1 MALRCFIAVSLPAP
15 LRNAVGEIIG
25 KLRDTGADIK
35 WVPEENLHLTL
46 KFLGETEE
54 ELVEEIKNALIDK
67 LSHYPPFY
75 IKIGGVGYF
84 PGGRNPRVIWVGIE
98 DPGVLEDIYKDIDYA
113 AAKFGYPME
122 KRPFSPHLT
131 IGRVRSPKRVAEVI
145 RRLEEFRTI
154 VFDEFVVKE
163 VILMKSE
170 LKPGGAEYSGLAEI
184 PLEGKNDD

>member
-1 MALRCFIAVSLPAP
+1 MALRCFIAVSLPAT
-15 LRNAVGEIIG
+15 LRSAIGEVVG
-25 KLRDTGADIK
+25 KLRGIGADIK
-35 WVPEENLHLTL
+35 WVSDENLHLTL

-54 ELVEEIKNALIDK
+54 ELVDEIRNALIDK
-67 LSHYPPFY
+67 LSHYAPFY

-98 DPGVLEDIYKDIDYA
+98 DPGVLEDIYKDIENA
-113 AAKFGYPME
+113 VAKLGYPRE

-154 VFDEFVVKE
+154 TFDEFVVKE
-163 VILMKSE
+163 VTLMKSE